1 MATAQLT
8 EVDPSFVEGLPLTK
22 AALDFAA
29 ERHAGQV
36 RDGDRAPFVQH
47 PLEVAWLLSGAGYR
61 DHVVASG
68 VLHDVLENTDT
79 DAAELE
85 ERFGARVCALVR
97 AVSEDA
103 SIVDRRDRKSAL
115 RAQVAGSSAEAAAVF
130 AADKVS
136 KARELRVRL
145 AEGPPGAEANRKL
158 EHYRASLSMLERR
171 LGRDDAIVEQLRREM
186 ALFGD
191 PSAT

>member
-1 MATAQLT
+1 VATVQLT
-8 EVDPSFVEGLPLTK
+8 QVDPSFTEGLALTK
-22 AALDFAA
+22 AALQFAA

-47 PLEVAWLLSGAGYR
+47 PLEVASLLSGAGYR

-68 VLHDVLENTDT
+68 VLHDVLESTET
-79 DAAELE
+79 DASELE

-97 AVSEDA
+97 AVSEDS
-103 SIVDRRDRKSAL
+103 SIEDRRDRKSAL
-115 RAQVAGSSAEAAAVF
+115 RAQVAASSSEAAAVF

-136 KARELRVRL
+136 KARELRLQL
-145 AEGPPGAEANRKL
+145 ADRPPGEEAHRKL
-158 EHYRASLSMLERR
+158 DHYTASLSMLERR
-171 LGRDDAIVEQLRREM
+171 LGRDDAIVEQLRREL
-186 ALFGD
+186 ALFGV